1 MRAMAGQV
9 RPYGG
14 VQASDRLAARRRQL
28 IEAGLDLLGG
38 QTGPDDLTVRAICAQ
53 ANLTVRYFYENFA
66 DKDEFVGAVYDS
78 VAARLAVTTQASV
91 AAAPAAEQ
99 NRAGITN
106 LVRFVADD
114 ARVGRLLFSDRLSN
128 AVLLRKRA
136 QQEDLLISLS
146 GQHLQAALNVGGSN
160 RLQATTHFVFGGIRQ
175 AMSAWQSGEVQ
186 LSADELVD
194 LLVAILDD
202 LNDPGLFR
210 D

>member
-1 MRAMAGQV
+1 M
-9 RPYGG
+9 
-14 VQASDRLAARRRQL
+14 
-28 IEAGLDLLGG
+28 
-38 QTGPDDLTVRAICAQ
+38 
-53 ANLTVRYFYENFA
+53 
-66 DKDEFVGAVYDS
+66 
-78 VAARLAVTTQASV
+78 
-91 AAAPAAEQ
+91 
-99 NRAGITN
+99 
-106 LVRFVADD
+106 
-114 ARVGRLLFSDRLSN
+114 
-128 AVLLRKRA
+128 
-136 QQEDLLISLS
+136 ISLS

>member
-53 ANLTVRYFYENFA
+53 AGLTVRYFYENFA

-78 VAARLAVTTQASV
+78 VAARLAATTQASV

-106 LVRFVADD
+106 LVRFIADD

-128 AVLLRKRA
+128 AVAAA
-136 QQEDLLISLS
+136 QTRRS
-146 GQHLQAALNVGGSN
+146 
-160 RLQATTHFVFGGIRQ
+160 RRTC
-175 AMSAWQSGEVQ
+175 
-186 LSADELVD
+186 
-194 LLVAILDD
+194 
-202 LNDPGLFR
+202 
-210 D
+210 